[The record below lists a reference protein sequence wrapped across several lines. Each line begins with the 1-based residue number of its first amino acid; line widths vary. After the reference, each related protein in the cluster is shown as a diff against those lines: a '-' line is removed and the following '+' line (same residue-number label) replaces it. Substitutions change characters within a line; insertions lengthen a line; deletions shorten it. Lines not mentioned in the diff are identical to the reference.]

1 MRRST
6 CSNWWWARSARSS
19 ARFEDQQDFSTL
31 VLDAWLQST
40 EAGRAAAFAQLENQ
54 LLAARRQ
61 YDDAKQ
67 LDEALFGNELDAA

>member
-1 MRRST
+1 M
-6 CSNWWWARSARSS
+6 
-19 ARFEDQQDFSTL
+19 

-40 EAGRAAAFAQLENQ
+40 EDDRAAAFTALEGQ